1 MPANNHSFWSS
12 KAFAPASSLRQL
24 LLALSTPSLDCSF
37 WSVSQSVTL
46 SDDDVQCVWMDDVVD
61 GGGGGSQESQ
71 LS

>member
-1 MPANNHSFWSS
+1 MLLHPLSVSFYLPS
-12 KAFAPASSLRQL
+12 L
-24 LLALSTPSLDCSF
+24 LLLLIVHSGQ
-37 WSVSQSVTL
+37 SVSQSVTL